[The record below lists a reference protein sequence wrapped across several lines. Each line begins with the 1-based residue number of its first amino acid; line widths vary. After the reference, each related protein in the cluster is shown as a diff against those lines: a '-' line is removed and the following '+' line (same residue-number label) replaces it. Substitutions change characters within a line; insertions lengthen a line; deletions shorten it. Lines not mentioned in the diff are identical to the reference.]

1 MVIGMNRDNP
11 IMKIRRAFIYLKPV
25 DKTRHGKCKRCGACC
40 KFTYTCP
47 FLSYDKNEKAVC
59 KIYRIRGHMCRKYPL
74 SDKYHETRDVCGF
87 KFKNKSDFLG
97 R

>member
-11 IMKIRRAFIYLKPV
+11 IMKIRRAFIYLKLV

-47 FLSYDKNEKAVC
+47 FLSYDKNEKAIC

-74 SDKYHETRDVCGF
+74 SDKYNETRDVCG
-87 KFKNKSDFLG
+87 
-97 R
+97 

>member
-1 MVIGMNRDNP
+1 M
-11 IMKIRRAFIYLKPV
+11 MKIMRVFIYLKPI
-25 DKTRHGKCKRCGACC
+25 DKTRYGKCNRCGACC

-59 KIYRIRGHMCRKYPL
+59 KIYRVRGHMCRKYPL

-87 KFKNKSDFLG
+87 KFENKIDFLG